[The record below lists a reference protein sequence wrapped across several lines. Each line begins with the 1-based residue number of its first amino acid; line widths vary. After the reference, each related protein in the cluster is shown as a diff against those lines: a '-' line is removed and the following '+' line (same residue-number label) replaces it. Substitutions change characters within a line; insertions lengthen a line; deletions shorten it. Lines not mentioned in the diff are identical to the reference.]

1 MGSSLDRTAG
11 SLITR
16 RTMTVALEAMA
27 AGMTDNGAAIAQQS
41 SCGPPA
47 VIGDGWPIAIPGDIG
62 IDGAGLCAM
71 THWLD
76 GLHAANIHSALVVRH
91 GALAFEHYRKGSDEI
106 WDQSI
111 ADVDHNPSVKHD
123 LRSVTKS
130 ITSLLIGIALDR
142 KLIANIDEP
151 VFNYF
156 PEYAELRTPDKAR
169 ITLRHLLTMS
179 SGQEWNEYLPYTDP
193 KNSEMAMLRSG
204 DRWHFALQQPIVAAP
219 GSEWNYNGGCTE
231 LLGAVIHKVSEKPI
245 EEFASETLFA
255 PLGISDVSWSKY
267 PDGIP
272 SAAGGLRLRSRDLAK
287 IGQLVLK
294 RGLWD
299 ANQIVSEQWIDEAT
313 KPQIGPADRL
323 YFYGYQWWLGR
334 SLINRQEIAWI
345 AAEGLGGQRLFIVPT
360 LDLLCVLTAGHYADA
375 MQYWLPLLIFN
386 RYVLPAIA

>member
-1 MGSSLDRTAG
+1 LIASS
-11 SLITR
+11 
-16 RTMTVALEAMA
+16 
-27 AGMTDNGAAIAQQS
+27 
-41 SCGPPA
+41 
-47 VIGDGWPIAIPGDIG
+47 
-62 IDGAGLCAM
+62 
-71 THWLD
+71 
-76 GLHAANIHSALVVRH
+76 
-91 GALAFEHYRKGSDEI
+91 F
-106 WDQSI
+106 
-111 ADVDHNPSVKHD
+111 
-123 LRSVTKS
+123 
-130 ITSLLIGIALDR
+130 
-142 KLIANIDEP
+142 ANIDEP

-156 PEYAELRTPDKAR
+156 PEYAELRTPEKAR

-193 KNSEMAMLRSG
+193 KNSEMVMLRSG

-219 GSEWNYNGGCTE
+219 GSEWNYNGGCSE
-231 LLGAVIHKVSEKPI
+231 LLGAVIHKVSGKPI

-294 RGLWD
+294 RGLWN

-334 SLINRQEIAWI
+334 SLINRQEIAWV

-386 RYVLPAIA
+386 RYVLSAIA